1 MDYTLEQI
9 EWLHDNGWM
18 PDWAYYQQN
27 RKNAYQNYAEQRQP
41 MEDEPIEV
49 IIKSEVRTR

>member
-1 MDYTLEQI
+1 MAYTLEQI

-27 RKNAYQNYAEQRQP
+27 RKDAYQNYAEQRQP

-49 IIKSEVRTR
+49 IIKSEVRTK